1 MDGFQDHYALL
12 GVAPTAEPDVI
23 RAAYRALAKR
33 YHPDHNTGQWP
44 GSGEHMAE
52 LNAAY
57 AILSS
62 PERRYAYDQWL
73 RQAQGPRAILQPAA
87 HADDLQAQ
95 SDHHSV
101 LTTYDR
107 RGRLHAYI

>member
-33 YHPDHNTGQWP
+33 YHPDRTTGQLP
-44 GSGEHMAE
+44 ASGEHMAE

-57 AILSS
+57 ATLSS

-73 RQAQGPRAILQPAA
+73 RQVQAPRAILQPAA
-87 HADDLQAQ
+87 HAEDPHAL
-95 SDHHSV
+95 SDHHGV

>member
-1 MDGFQDHYALL
+1 MDGFKDHYALL

-33 YHPDHNTGQWP
+33 YHPDHTTATRP
-44 GSGEHMAE
+44 GAGEHMAL

-57 AILSS
+57 AILSC
-62 PERRYAYDQWL
+62 PEQRYAYDQWL
-73 RQAQGPRAILQPAA
+73 RQRLAPATRLRT
-87 HADDLQAQ
+87 DVQANTP
-95 SDHHSV
+95 HRHTAYAGV

-107 RGRLHAYI
+107 RGRLHAYL

>member
-12 GVAPTAEPDVI
+12 GVAPTAAPDVV

-33 YHPDHNTGQWP
+33 YHPDHMTGQLSA
-44 GSGEHMAE
+44 SGERMAE

-73 RQAQGPRAILQPAA
+73 RQVQAPRASLQPTRNVSHTPPA
-87 HADDLQAQ
+87 H
-95 SDHHSV
+95 HGV

>member
-1 MDGFQDHYALL
+1 MDGFKDHYALL

-33 YHPDHNTGQWP
+33 YHPDHTTRTRP
-44 GSGEHMAE
+44 GAGDHMAR

-57 AILSS
+57 AILSC

-73 RQAQGPRAILQPAA
+73 RQLQAPAPHRHNPVQANTPHRPAA
-87 HADDLQAQ
+87 YA
-95 SDHHSV
+95 SV

-107 RGRLHAYI
+107 RGRLHAYL